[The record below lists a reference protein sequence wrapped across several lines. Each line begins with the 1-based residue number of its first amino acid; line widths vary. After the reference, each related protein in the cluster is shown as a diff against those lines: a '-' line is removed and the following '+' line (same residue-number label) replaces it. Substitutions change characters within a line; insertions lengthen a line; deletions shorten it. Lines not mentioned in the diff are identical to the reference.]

1 MKNSLSVF
9 LIDNNEIDN
18 FIHQRKLK
26 DFSEDINVFTFQNAT
41 EALES
46 IQKNN
51 KAPQLILLNLYLTL
65 TNGFEFLEAY
75 EKLDCE
81 KTNTFIYIL
90 STTIRPS
97 DLRLIKKNVNCFGY
111 IEKPFSMN
119 KLFEQMDSK
128 KTEMFNLIPNH

>member
-1 MKNSLSVF
+1 MKNNLSVF

-26 DFSEDINVFTFQNAT
+26 NFSEDINVFTFQTAT
-41 EALES
+41 EALKC

-51 KAPQLILLNLYLTL
+51 KAPQLILLNLYLPL
-65 TNGFEFLEAY
+65 MNGFEFLEIY

-81 KTNTFIYIL
+81 KMNTSIYIL
-90 STTIRPS
+90 STTIRPD
-97 DLRLIKKNVNCFGY
+97 DLRVIKKNVNCSGY

-128 KTEMFNLIPNH
+128 KSEVFNLIHNH